1 MGRAGV
7 PLTARDWG
15 TDSRSVIPT
24 RGALGRGCGGV
35 VGWSGGGWGE
45 ERRNERWARLIHE
58 AFRCRN
64 RLFDVSTSG
73 ALVAYPSILKL
84 SFSPLPSFPLPSF
97 PLPSSPL
104 TGVLSFEEEKLFLY
118 CRSLKRLTKHK
129 KNASKA
135 FSLSGV
141 SWNIVYA

>member
-1 MGRAGV
+1 M
-7 PLTARDWG
+7 
-15 TDSRSVIPT
+15 
-24 RGALGRGCGGV
+24 

-73 ALVAYPSILKL
+73 ALVASPSILKL
-84 SFSPLPSFPLPSF
+84 SFSPLPSF

-118 CRSLKRLTKHK
+118 CRSLKRLTKH
-129 KNASKA
+129 
-135 FSLSGV
+135 
-141 SWNIVYA
+141 